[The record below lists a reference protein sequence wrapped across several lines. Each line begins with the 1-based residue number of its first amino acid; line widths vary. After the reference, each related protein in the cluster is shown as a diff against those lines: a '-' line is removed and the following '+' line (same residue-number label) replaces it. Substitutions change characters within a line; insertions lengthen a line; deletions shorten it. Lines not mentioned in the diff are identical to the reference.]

1 MIATSA
7 DEGVGDKL
15 SVRQMSLPEE
25 LRGNIEFAE
34 YEAGHMMYTNRP
46 DMEKMHADIAAF
58 IAKALK

>member
-1 MIATSA
+1 MH
-7 DEGVGDKL
+7 L
-15 SVRQMSLPEE
+15 SVRQMRLPEE

-34 YEAGHMMYTNRP
+34 YESGHMMYTNRP